1 MSCVLPRGTKLEIW
15 FQDEAR
21 VGQKNG
27 ITRQWAPK
35 GSRPRQPKDQRYT
48 ALYIFGA
55 VCPQRDIGAA
65 LVMPYADTK
74 AMQLHLEEISLNVAT
89 GAHAIVVMPLGDCP
103 QSPAG
108 NRWGRLAYNRKTQ
121 NPRQHLAIG
130 SATLQPRIEPG

>member
-1 MSCVLPRGTKLEIW
+1 MTLNALKLLKNFADEVRKTSCILPRETPVEIW

-27 ITRQWAPK
+27 ITHQWALK

-74 AMQLHLEEISLNVAT
+74 AMQLHLEEISLNVAK
-89 GAHAIVVMPLGDCP
+89 GAHAIVVMDGWME
-103 QSPAG
+103 QVGIQPA
-108 NRWGRLAYNRKTQ
+108 N
-121 NPRQHLAIG
+121 
-130 SATLQPRIEPG
+130 